1 MIIREMAFDDISQV
15 AEIERE
21 NSLTPWD
28 ENGLLTYLL
37 RNDTLFLVASDP
49 FEGGETAD
57 EEDYIEPHIYG
68 YIGLLM
74 VFNDI
79 GMKELLTGSD
89 AVENATKE
97 ALATALKSPDAQK
110 IVADARKAAMTEV
123 AYGVNTTSA
132 EPKAATEAQETFRR
146 FVRDTVLGV
155 QKSVLEGEF
164 NETQVEPAVKLFD
177 AMISFVRL
185 LTRSDSIA
193 VYIALRPILLRYVTK
208 PLM

>member
-57 EEDYIEPHIYG
+57 EEDYVEPHIYG

-74 VFNDI
+74 VPWEADITNITVRKEERNRGI
-79 GMKELLTGSD
+79 GM
-89 AVENATKE
+89 
-97 ALATALKSPDAQK
+97 
-110 IVADARKAAMTEV
+110 
-123 AYGVNTTSA
+123 
-132 EPKAATEAQETFRR
+132 
-146 FVRDTVLGV
+146 
-155 QKSVLEGEF
+155 
-164 NETQVEPAVKLFD
+164 
-177 AMISFVRL
+177 RL
-185 LTRSDSIA
+185 LTEMIRRCPGHGVSVIHLEVRESGAPARHLYEKTGFTVDGIRKGYYTMPTEDA
-193 VYIALRPILLRYVTK
+193 VLMTLRLPGAPEY
-208 PLM
+208 